1 MSNKPKAPSAF
12 HNRNFF
18 LIATMLLMVLFF
30 MRLYNDETSLD
41 LTRTD
46 FFAMMNDS
54 TTEIKSLKLQRT
66 LDGIMIEGS
75 RAMTEEEIAET
86 AKEQGL
92 LSRIAR
98 RSPNSNQ
105 TVAFSSH
112 VLDLTSSQ
120 IDAWE
125 KNKGIKVRV
134 QHETTSWID
143 RIFAFLPAILLI
155 AFFWYMM

>member
-30 MRLYNDETSLD
+30 MRLYNDDTSLD

-66 LDGIMIEGS
+66 LDGIMIEGT
-75 RAMTEEEIAET
+75 RAMTPEEIGKSE
-86 AKEQGL
+86 KQSSF
-92 LSRIAR
+92 LSKLAR
-98 RSPNSNQ
+98 NNPNSSH
-105 TVAFSSH
+105 TIAFSSH
-112 VLDLTSSQ
+112 VLNLTGEQ
-120 IDAWE
+120 IDNWE
-125 KNKGIKVRV
+125 KTKHRHQSARG
-134 QHETTSWID
+134 T
-143 RIFAFLPAILLI
+143 
-155 AFFWYMM
+155 